1 MELQAEMEVVTA
13 LVVSA
18 TTCLASLRADQAHG
32 RSDLAHAGHG
42 GLVVVGWLGCLGA
55 SQRWLTHCRRWRVGL
70 VVRPIVVV

>member
-1 MELQAEMEVVTA
+1 MELQAETEVKVVTA

-42 GLVVVGWLGCLGA
+42 GLVVVGWLGCLG
-55 SQRWLTHCRRWRVGL
+55 GG
-70 VVRPIVVV
+70 